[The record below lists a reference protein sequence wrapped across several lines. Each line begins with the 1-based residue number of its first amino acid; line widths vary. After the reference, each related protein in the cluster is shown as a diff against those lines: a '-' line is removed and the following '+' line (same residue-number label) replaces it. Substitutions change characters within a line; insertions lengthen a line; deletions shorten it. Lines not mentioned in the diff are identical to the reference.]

1 MLIAKCLKGK
11 YEAKLEIPGREGYK
25 PNNNPSLEYM
35 YFLEPHIVVTQI
47 IYYLNGRRQGK
58 ILTDKIF

>member
-1 MLIAKCLKGK
+1 MLIAKCLNGK

-35 YFLEPHIVVTQI
+35 YLLEHTFLSQKSFKLLE
-47 IYYLNGRRQGK
+47 
-58 ILTDKIF
+58 

>member
-35 YFLEPHIVVTQI
+35 YFLEPHNFVTQI
-47 IYYLNGRRQGK
+47 IYRDFARV
-58 ILTDKIF
+58 T